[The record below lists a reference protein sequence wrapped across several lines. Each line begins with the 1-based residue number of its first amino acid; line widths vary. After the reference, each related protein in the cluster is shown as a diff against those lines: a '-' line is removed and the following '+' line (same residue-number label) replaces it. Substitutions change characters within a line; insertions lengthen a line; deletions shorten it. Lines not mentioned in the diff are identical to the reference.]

1 MKCTTCNGS
10 GNVGVIRGVAHEA
23 LPCPTCH
30 GTGNLKTKQE
40 DYVERMK
47 EERIQ
52 LVERLARLTLF
63 TMSPQMETLATI
75 DQVLLCKQGLHMA
88 KYLEVLNARI
98 ERA

>member
-10 GNVGVIRGVAHEA
+10 GRVTAEA
-23 LPCPTCH
+23 SVSQCPTCH